1 MATAASG
8 ERQTHIYIALIR
20 PYTNN
25 TLRKYCRQD
34 LFDDFAQFSK
44 PGDDNPPQNG
54 HNGYDED
61 HIEEVYDEEE
71 DEIVYEPQNGY
82 HDDGE
87 YQEDDDLELEE
98 EVQVEVKP
106 SKKEKPKKEK

>member
-1 MATAASG
+1 MKGRPISTARISPH
-8 ERQTHIYIALIR
+8 T
-20 PYTNN
+20 TNN

-71 DEIVYEPQNGY
+71 DEIDYEPQNGY

-87 YQEDDDLELEE
+87 YQEDDLELEE
-98 EVQVEVKP
+98 EVQVEAKP